1 MNSEKIIE
9 ELLNLSVDLA
19 KKIVACLVVYAIGN
33 YLIKKAVRLLK
44 KSRLMKETEG
54 TVQTFT
60 ASFVSIALYILLAII
75 IVNIM
80 GVPMASVITIL
91 ASAGVAIGMA
101 MQGTLGNIASGIVL
115 MLFKPFRLG
124 DYVSIGTV
132 EGTVKELNLFYTVF
146 VTLDNRRVTVPN
158 STMMNANIIDVSAEE
173 NRRVDLYFTC
183 DRNEDQV
190 LVIQLLNEEVEKTDR
205 MLKEPEPFVSLD
217 EITDTSLRFVVKV
230 WCRNSDYWDVYYDL
244 LSRISAKLDENQ
256 ISAPSMRI
264 SSSDQP
270 RINNE

>member
-1 MNSEKIIE
+1 MNTEKIIE
-9 ELLNLSVDLA
+9 ELLNISVDLA

-60 ASFVSIALYILLAII
+60 ASFVSIALYVLLAII

-183 DRNEDQV
+183 DRIEDQV

-270 RINNE
+270 RIKNE

>member
-1 MNSEKIIE
+1 MNTEKIIE

-183 DRNEDQV
+183 DRNDDQV

>member
-1 MNSEKIIE
+1 MNTEKIIE
-9 ELLNLSVDLA
+9 ELLNISVDLA

-146 VTLDNRRVTVPN
+146 VTLDNRRVTVPH

-183 DRNEDQV
+183 DRSEDQV
-190 LVIQLLNEEVEKTDR
+190 LVTQLLNKEVEKTDR
-205 MLKEPEPFVSLD
+205 SLKEPGPFVSLD

-244 LSRISAKLDENQ
+244 LSRITAKLDENQ
-256 ISAPSMRI
+256 INAPSMRI

>member
-1 MNSEKIIE
+1 M
-9 ELLNLSVDLA
+9 
-19 KKIVACLVVYAIGN
+19 
-33 YLIKKAVRLLK
+33 
-44 KSRLMKETEG
+44 
-54 TVQTFT
+54 
-60 ASFVSIALYILLAII
+60 
-75 IVNIM
+75 
-80 GVPMASVITIL
+80 
-91 ASAGVAIGMA
+91 
-101 MQGTLGNIASGIVL
+101 
-115 MLFKPFRLG
+115 
-124 DYVSIGTV
+124 SIGTV

>member
-1 MNSEKIIE
+1 MNTEKIIE

-217 EITDTSLRFVVKV
+217 GITDTSLRFVVKV

-244 LSRISAKLDENQ
+244 LSRITAKLDENQ
-256 ISAPSMRI
+256 INAPSMRI

>member
-1 MNSEKIIE
+1 MNTEKIIE
-9 ELLNLSVDLA
+9 ELLNISVDLA

-190 LVIQLLNEEVEKTDR
+190 LVTQLLNEEVEKTDR

-256 ISAPSMRI
+256 INAPSMRI